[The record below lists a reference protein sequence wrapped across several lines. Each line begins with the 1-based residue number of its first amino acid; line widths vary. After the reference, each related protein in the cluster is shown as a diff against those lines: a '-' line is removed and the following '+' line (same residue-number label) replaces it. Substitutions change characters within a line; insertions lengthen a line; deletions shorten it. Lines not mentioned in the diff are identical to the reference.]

1 VWIVWIRA
9 GWGVALKSFF
19 GEQQADGVAVA
30 MSPAGASF
38 APPHASSAPSHTLT
52 LSGTDAGARIAVY
65 DSLAAAP
72 RVEDVT
78 GVDLADAIERL
89 ASRTYHL
96 AREQGGEVPYTLI
109 REIVENL
116 VHAGFSEVVVTIL
129 DNGSTVRFS
138 DQGPG
143 IVDKERVF
151 LPGFST
157 ATSDMKRFIKGVGS
171 GLPIVKECLTFAGG
185 SIEIDDNLGR
195 GTVVTIR
202 VQRKPS
208 PETGPAGGEHHQVP
222 RLTNRQ
228 KQVLAIVMELGSA
241 GPSAVAKELAVGL
254 STAYRD
260 LASLEDTGLIVAD
273 ETGKRQLT
281 EFGVSYL
288 DTIFT
293 S

>member
-1 VWIVWIRA
+1 
-9 GWGVALKSFF
+9 LKSFF
-19 GEQQADGVAVA
+19 GEQYSEGVAVA
-30 MSPAGASF
+30 ASLVGTPASRPS
-38 APPHASSAPSHTLT
+38 APAAPSHTLT

-129 DNGSTVRFS
+129 DNGNTVRFS

-143 IVDKERVF
+143 ITDKDRVF

-157 ATSDMKRFIKGVGS
+157 ASADMKRFIKGVGS

-208 PETGPAGGEHHQVP
+208 PDTEPSADHRHVP
-222 RLTNRQ
+222 RLTTRQ

-260 LASLEDTGLIVAD
+260 LASLEESGLIVAD

>member
-1 VWIVWIRA
+1 MVTKV
-9 GWGVALKSFF
+9 KSFF
-19 GEQQADGVAVA
+19 GEDRSVGVAVSGPVHSA
-30 MSPAGASF
+30 PSLPLLPA
-38 APPHASSAPSHTLT
+38 PVPSHTLT

-78 GVDLADAIERL
+78 GIDLADAIERL

-116 VHAGFSEVVVTIL
+116 VHAGFSEVIVTIM
-129 DNGSTVRFS
+129 DNGNTVRFS

-143 IVDKERVF
+143 IPDKDRVF

-157 ATSDMKRFIKGVGS
+157 ASSEMKRFIKGVGS

-185 SIEIDDNLGR
+185 SIDIDDNLGR

-202 VQRKPS
+202 VERKATEGREQPVGDHR
-208 PETGPAGGEHHQVP
+208 PVP
-222 RLTNRQ
+222 RLGTRQ

-241 GPSAVAKELAVGL
+241 GPSAVARELAVGL
-254 STAYRD
+254 STAHRD
-260 LASLEDTGLIVAD
+260 LASLEDAGLIVAD
-273 ETGKRQLT
+273 ETGKRGLT

>member
-1 VWIVWIRA
+1 
-9 GWGVALKSFF
+9 LKNFF
-19 GEQQADGVAVA
+19 SEVYSDGVAVTGP
-30 MSPAGASF
+30 SPVASV
-38 APPHASSAPSHTLT
+38 AASSAPSHTLT

-129 DNGSTVRFS
+129 DNGNTVRFS

-143 IVDKERVF
+143 IPDKERVF

-157 ATSDMKRFIKGVGS
+157 ASSEMKRYIKGVGS

-195 GTVVTIR
+195 GAVVTIR
-202 VQRKPS
+202 VERKTS
-208 PETGPAGGEHHQVP
+208 TDPEPPTGERHQVP
-222 RLTNRQ
+222 RLSNRQ

-241 GPSAVAKELAVGL
+241 GPSAVARELSVGL

-260 LASLEDTGLIVAD
+260 LASIEDAGLIVAD

-293 S
+293 T

>member
-1 VWIVWIRA
+1 
-9 GWGVALKSFF
+9 LKNFFREQSF
-19 GEQQADGVAVA
+19 DGVAIAGPLAAASSAHAHVA
-30 MSPAGASF
+30 
-38 APPHASSAPSHTLT
+38 SAPSHTLT

-96 AREQGGEVPYTLI
+96 AREQGGAVPYTLI

-129 DNGSTVRFS
+129 DNGNTVRFS

-143 IVDKERVF
+143 IPDKERVF

-157 ATSDMKRFIKGVGS
+157 ASSDMKRYIKGVGS

-195 GTVVTIR
+195 GSVVTIR
-202 VQRKPS
+202 VEHKGPS
-208 PETGPAGGEHHQVP
+208 AEQPAGEHRQVP
-222 RLTNRQ
+222 RLSTRQ

-241 GPSAVAKELAVGL
+241 GPSAVAKELSVGL

-260 LASLEDTGLIVAD
+260 LASLEDAGLIVAD

-288 DTIFT
+288 DTIFI

>member
-1 VWIVWIRA
+1 MDDVDSIWKGASV
-9 GWGVALKSFF
+9 KSFF
-19 GEQQADGVAVA
+19 GERDAENVAVVGRLPYPPL
-30 MSPAGASF
+30 SPIST
-38 APPHASSAPSHTLT
+38 PSAPSHTLT

-72 RVEDVT
+72 RIEDVT
-78 GVDLADAIERL
+78 GVNLADAIERL

-116 VHAGFSEVVVTIL
+116 IHAGFSEVVVTIL
-129 DNGSTVRFS
+129 DGGNTVRFS

-143 IVDKERVF
+143 IPDKDRVF

-157 ATSDMKRFIKGVGS
+157 ASSDMKHYIKGVGS
-171 GLPIVKECLTFAGG
+171 GLPIVKECLSFAGG
-185 SIEIDDNLGR
+185 SIDIDDNLGR

-202 VQRKPS
+202 VERKAPVA
-208 PETGPAGGEHHQVP
+208 PEVP
-222 RLTNRQ
+222 VGVHRSTLRLSTRQ

-241 GPSAVAKELAVGL
+241 GPSAVARELSVGL

-260 LASLEDTGLIVAD
+260 LASLEESGLIVAD
-273 ETGKRQLT
+273 ETGKRELT

-288 DTIFT
+288 DTIFI